1 MDFLK
6 SFWQSVKILSI
17 SSLIELGLVPLK
29 DAPGPRWVGSWRQ
42 RNPKRETRPVHVSK
56 LPIKRLYHYTRHWQG
71 HTHTRIRG
79 ERRVTKR
86 YEKCLPPPLLPFS
99 IQEGGDGYLLPSF
112 RCAKVEQTLLA
123 RTHRE
128 SDALFASI
136 RTDDDAY
143 FPSSFFSGEFA
154 SFP

>member
-1 MDFLK
+1 MGGFVAAKK
-6 SFWQSVKILSI
+6 S
-17 SSLIELGLVPLK
+17 
-29 DAPGPRWVGSWRQ
+29 
-42 RNPKRETRPVHVSK
+42 ETRNETSACFQTPYKEAIPLHTA
-56 LPIKRLYHYTRHWQG
+56 LART
-71 HTHTRIRG
+71 HTHALGGNDESQKDTRNAS
-79 ERRVTKR
+79 
-86 YEKCLPPPLLPFS
+86 PPLLPFS

-143 FPSSFFSGEFA
+143 FPSPFFLGGICGLPLTASRRRSILNLVSGEGA
-154 SFP
+154 NSPNE

>member
-1 MDFLK
+1 MGGFAVAKK
-6 SFWQSVKILSI
+6 S
-17 SSLIELGLVPLK
+17 
-29 DAPGPRWVGSWRQ
+29 
-42 RNPKRETRPVHVSK
+42 ETRNETSACFQTPYKEAIPLHTA
-56 LPIKRLYHYTRHWQG
+56 LART

-143 FPSSFFSGEFA
+143 FPSPFFRGGICGLPLTASRRRSILNLVSGEGA
-154 SFP
+154 NSPNE